1 MPAEIIEIECPSCGC
16 EFEVPMREFV
26 DAQED
31 PTVKKKIIEGEFFLN
46 ACPDCGDQMLVEYPV
61 MYTDPEKKLNVYLA
75 PGHEEDLLDQMNS
88 LDIPPVDDTADV
100 VYRVVGN
107 GVSLMEKIL
116 LAENGR
122 DDRVMEL
129 YKFTVWDQ
137 VQDEWPDLEPGDLLY
152 MYDED
157 GEYLVIWTSDNGED
171 EMLSIELDEEL
182 YQELAKNYLQYMEV
196 PATHYA
202 EVDQYWIRQRFER
215 GEE

>member
-1 MPAEIIEIECPSCGC
+1 MIP
-16 EFEVPMREFV
+16 
-26 DAQED
+26 
-31 PTVKKKIIEGEFFLN
+31 
-46 ACPDCGDQMLVEYPV
+46 
-61 MYTDPEKKLNVYLA
+61 
-75 PGHEEDLLDQMNS
+75 LDQMNS

-182 YQELAKNYLQYMEV
+182 YQELAKNYLQHMEV

>member
-1 MPAEIIEIECPSCGC
+1 MKEKGTSEKLFIHA
-16 EFEVPMREFV
+16 FREVR
-26 DAQED
+26 A
-31 PTVKKKIIEGEFFLN
+31 
-46 ACPDCGDQMLVEYPV
+46 Y
-61 MYTDPEKKLNVYLA
+61 
-75 PGHEEDLLDQMNS
+75 
-88 LDIPPVDDTADV
+88 
-100 VYRVVGN
+100 
-107 GVSLMEKIL
+107 IL
-116 LAENGR
+116 RNH
-122 DDRVMEL
+122 
-129 YKFTVWDQ
+129 
-137 VQDEWPDLEPGDLLY
+137 LEPGDLLY

>member
-1 MPAEIIEIECPSCGC
+1 M
-16 EFEVPMREFV
+16 
-26 DAQED
+26 
-31 PTVKKKIIEGEFFLN
+31 
-46 ACPDCGDQMLVEYPV
+46 
-61 MYTDPEKKLNVYLA
+61 
-75 PGHEEDLLDQMNS
+75 
-88 LDIPPVDDTADV
+88 
-100 VYRVVGN
+100 VGN

-182 YQELAKNYLQYMEV
+182 YQELAKNYLQHMEV

>member
-100 VYRVVGN
+100 VYRVVG
-107 GVSLMEKIL
+107 K
-116 LAENGR
+116 GR
-122 DDRVMEL
+122 
-129 YKFTVWDQ
+129 Q
-137 VQDEWPDLEPGDLLY
+137 QCP
-152 MYDED
+152 
-157 GEYLVIWTSDNGED
+157 
-171 EMLSIELDEEL
+171 
-182 YQELAKNYLQYMEV
+182 
-196 PATHYA
+196 
-202 EVDQYWIRQRFER
+202 
-215 GEE
+215 